1 VASRWRG
8 IASGIAGAVGV
19 LLIFLGVLL
28 GYATH
33 SLFNEW
39 VFSDR
44 IAASLQNPR
53 VADFVAQQIADATIA
68 AKPDL
73 VGLRPVLIGVGRS
86 LVASAPFRAAVR
98 RGARAMHR
106 AILNGTGRSVA
117 LSVQDLGVL
126 IESAAELQPGLAKRI
141 PARLS
146 TALGRLEQLPAGDK
160 MLRLA
165 RMANRMHAATLLL
178 YVLGFLGC
186 AASVWLSSQKRRAIV
201 RLGLALIG
209 LGLVLA
215 IVARF
220 GAPVLGHFARPLD
233 FAQAI
238 AGVAGAFLGGLM
250 LWAAGLG
257 FAGLVLAAASASL
270 LERIPL
276 EAWSAHAWHWS
287 IGPHPL
293 MRVRLLRGL
302 LGAAVGTA
310 LLCWPLSSIIVLAWL
325 AGLIVA
331 FAGLREAFAAALH
344 LLPQI
349 PSGSASTHQ
358 ERPASRAAVVMVSGL
373 AIVLLA
379 VSAWVIFRPEATRS
393 APLELVACN
402 GSPTLCDRPLDQVIF
417 PCSHNSMGGADVPG
431 WMFPNQSASIREQL
445 EDGIRGLLIDVHYG
459 VAVGDR
465 VRTELEDEQAAMAK
479 YESVV
484 GKEGMEAAVRI
495 RDRMVGEQAGAR
507 DAYLCHGF
515 CELGAERLIPVLHQI
530 HDFLVAN
537 PGEVLMICVQDEG
550 VTPRDVARC
559 FEESG
564 LIDFV
569 YRGSVKPPWPTL
581 REMVETDQRVLV
593 TGEHVTA
600 GVDWYHPAF
609 EVMQETPYE
618 FHDPSQFS
626 NQPNRGGTGGSLY
639 LLNHW
644 IESTPMPKPSNA
656 AIVNARA
663 ALMARIESFER
674 ERRHVPNFVAVD
686 FYKVG
691 DLVAVVRDLNERPR
705 PGAAVAQAST
715 GRAAP

>member
-1 VASRWRG
+1 MVASRWRG
-8 IASGIAGAVGV
+8 IASGMAGALGILLV
-19 LLIFLGVLL
+19 LLGVVL

-33 SLFNEW
+33 ALFNEW

-86 LVASAPFRAAVR
+86 LVSSAPFRAAVR

-117 LSVQDLGVL
+117 LSVKDLGIL
-126 IESAAELQPGLAKRI
+126 IESAAALQPGLAKRI
-141 PARLS
+141 PARVS
-146 TALGRLEQLPAGDK
+146 AALGRLDQLPAGEQ

-165 RMANRMHAATLLL
+165 RLANRMRAATLALYLL
-178 YVLGFLGC
+178 GLIGC
-186 AASVWLSSQKRRAIV
+186 VAGVWLSVERRRAIV
-201 RLGLALIG
+201 RLGMALIG

-220 GAPVLGHFARPLD
+220 GAPVLGHFARPVD

-238 AGVAGAFLGGLM
+238 AGVAGAFLGGLV

-276 EAWSAHAWHWS
+276 QAWSGQTRRWL
-287 IGPHPL
+287 IEPQPH
-293 MRVRLLRGL
+293 MRIRLLRGA

-310 LLCWPLSSIIVLAWL
+310 LLLWPLSSLMVAAWL
-325 AGLIVA
+325 AGLVVA
-331 FAGLREAFAAALH
+331 FGGLREAFVAALH

-349 PSGSASTHQ
+349 EHRAAHACG
-358 ERPASRAAVVMVSGL
+358 ERPASRGAVVLVSGL
-373 AIVLLA
+373 AIALLA
-379 VSAWVIFRPEATRS
+379 VAAWVIFRPQATRS

-402 GSPTLCDRPLDQVIF
+402 GSPILCDRPLDQVIF
-417 PCSHNSMGGADVPG
+417 PTAHNAMGGADVPG
-431 WMFPNQSASIREQL
+431 WMFPSQSAGIRQQL
-445 EDGIRGLLIDVHYG
+445 DDGIRGLLIDVHYG
-459 VAVGDR
+459 VPIGDR
-465 VRTELEDEQAAMAK
+465 VKTELEDEHAAMAK

-495 RDRMVGEQAGAR
+495 RNRMVGEKEGAR
-507 DAYLCHGF
+507 DVYLCHGF
-515 CELGAERLIPVLHQI
+515 CELGALRLIPVLRDI
-530 HDFLVAN
+530 RDFMVAN
-537 PGEVLMICVQDEG
+537 PGEVLMICIQDEG
-550 VTPRDVARC
+550 VTAQDVARC

-569 YRGSVKPPWPTL
+569 YRGPVKPPWPTL
-581 REMVETDQRVLV
+581 REMVDTDQRVLV
-593 TGEHVTA
+593 TAEHVAT

-609 EVMQETPYE
+609 EVMQETPYT
-618 FHDPSQFS
+618 FRDPSEFS
-626 NQPNRGGTGGSLY
+626 NAPNRGGTAGSLY

-644 IESTPMPKPSNA
+644 IETAMPKPSNA
-656 AIVNARA
+656 AVVNARD
-663 ALMARIESFER
+663 ALLARIQGFER
-674 ERRHVPNFVAVD
+674 ERGHVPNLVAVD

-691 DLVAVVRDLNERPR
+691 DLIPVVRELNERPMSARLATASRR
-705 PGAAVAQAST
+705 P
-715 GRAAP
+715 AP

>member
-1 VASRWRG
+1 
-8 IASGIAGAVGV
+8 
-19 LLIFLGVLL
+19 
-28 GYATH
+28 
-33 SLFNEW
+33 
-39 VFSDR
+39 
-44 IAASLQNPR
+44 
-53 VADFVAQQIADATIA
+53 
-68 AKPDL
+68 
-73 VGLRPVLIGVGRS
+73 
-86 LVASAPFRAAVR
+86 
-98 RGARAMHR
+98 
-106 AILNGTGRSVA
+106 
-117 LSVQDLGVL
+117 
-126 IESAAELQPGLAKRI
+126 
-141 PARLS
+141 
-146 TALGRLEQLPAGDK
+146 
-160 MLRLA
+160 
-165 RMANRMHAATLLL
+165 
-178 YVLGFLGC
+178 
-186 AASVWLSSQKRRAIV
+186 V
-201 RLGLALIG
+201 RLGVALIG
-209 LGLVLA
+209 LGLMLA

-220 GAPVLGHFARPLD
+220 AAPVLGHFAHPAD
-233 FAQAI
+233 VAQAI

-276 EAWSAHAWHWS
+276 QAWSEHAWRWS
-287 IGPHPL
+287 IEPQAL
-293 MRVRLLRGL
+293 MRMRLLRGL
-302 LGAAVGTA
+302 IGAAVGAA
-310 LLCWPLSSIIVLAWL
+310 LLCWPLSTLMVLAWL
-325 AGLIVA
+325 AGSILA

-349 PSGSASTHQ
+349 ERRSTPTRG
-358 ERPASRAAVVMVSGL
+358 ERPASRAAVAMVSGL

-379 VSAWVIFRPEATRS
+379 VAAWAIFRPQATVS
-393 APLELVACN
+393 APLEIVACN
-402 GSPTLCDRPLDQVIF
+402 GSPGLCDRPLDQVIF

-431 WMFPNQSASIREQL
+431 WMFPNQSASIHEQL

-459 VAVGDR
+459 VPVGDR

-495 RDRMVGEQAGAR
+495 RDRMVGEKAGAR
-507 DAYLCHGF
+507 DVYLCHGF
-515 CELGAERLIPVLHQI
+515 CELGSERLIPVLHEI
-530 HDFLVAN
+530 RDFLVAN

-569 YRGSVKPPWPTL
+569 YRGAVKPPWPTL

-626 NQPNRGGTGGSLY
+626 NRPNRGGTGGSLY

-656 AIVNARA
+656 AIVNARD

-674 ERRHVPNFVAVD
+674 ERHHVPNFVAVD

-691 DLVAVVRDLNERPR
+691 DLIAVVRDLNERPR
-705 PGAAVAQAST
+705 PGEAAAQVST